1 MRLLAGTCT
10 CARAIILTCIN
21 LCVRVGVC
29 VHICVRVCV
38 CVCVFCAGGSRR
50 RECRGDCSRMT
61 VSPTASRRAGS
72 ELRCVAPRRT
82 SLPPF
87 SQAAIVGF
95 LELHLHPGLGLHS
108 HLVGARALLR
118 LGQADLDL
126 PTRPTTYVGKTMSDR
141 FASLC
146 IF

>member
-1 MRLLAGTCT
+1 
-10 CARAIILTCIN
+10 
-21 LCVRVGVC
+21 
-29 VHICVRVCV
+29 
-38 CVCVFCAGGSRR
+38 
-50 RECRGDCSRMT
+50 MT

-126 PTRPTTYVGKTMSDR
+126 PVRRQDDVRQVCVIVHILKIFGDLSTDM
-141 FASLC
+141 ASET
-146 IF
+146 